1 MREGAKVMLIEN
13 EMNTSRNLTIV
24 WPNPKFSEGVMPLW
38 FGPHGPGVWNS
49 VTYGAPE
56 SPMHMQLVWGTRSW
70 SYTAHFWRLCSA
82 GEWIL
87 VDMKLPFNFFSC
99 RNVDHVSSNFLT
111 EAKNVQKFSKSLAP
125 IQPPDFH
132 YTAVLKSQT
141 TVAYRQ
147 SLATL
152 STNSSPNQSPTQ
164 RDFFVVNASCLNK
177 LRGKR
182 KKKKTNRK
190 KKKKTNRRNWTRLR
204 NWVLLNR
211 MFLARPPHPHLVKAP
226 GLRYRAEV

>member
-56 SPMHMQLVWGTRSW
+56 SSMHMQLVWGTRSW

-182 KKKKTNRK
+182 KKKKLTE